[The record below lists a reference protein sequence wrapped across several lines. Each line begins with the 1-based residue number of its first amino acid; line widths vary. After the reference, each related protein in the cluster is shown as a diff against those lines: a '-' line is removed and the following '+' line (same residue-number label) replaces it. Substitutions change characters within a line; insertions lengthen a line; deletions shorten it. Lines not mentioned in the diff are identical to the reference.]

1 MRGGLSAS
9 PLMKIPL
16 LLFLAATALSRAVD
30 FPGTPPGSAVLVAEG
45 NGWQLGNAALAAH
58 FVPAG
63 ASWQLL
69 RVDRLAGGNFYGGAD
84 LFRIGLSGGTT
95 ILSSQMHV
103 VGAVQTLAL
112 PGVAS
117 SPRAADRLPG
127 KALRIVFRDAAESLE
142 VRWQAEL
149 RDGSGYLRQSVE
161 IVALSG
167 TQSVTDV
174 TGLTGSLEAGAISGY
189 TDGAVFSGS
198 GCFAGLETP
207 VAKLYI
213 DPAASRDVGTWNPAA
228 VAAGTLLHD
237 LGITGP
243 GTFQIKYQYTSGNHR
258 LDMVKAEL
266 LDGDTVV
273 STDAHTGYTGNA
285 ASNNVYV
292 LQAPQRKNYKLRT
305 TLQQTS
311 GNDSNGKVT
320 LTDGAPALAIG
331 NWTPAL
337 VTPKHMN
344 FPVTFP
350 SAGAW
355 QILFTYTSGNHR
367 MDVSRVD
374 LVDASSQIAS
384 SDVHAGYA
392 GIPSSLNTYTLTVP
406 SAGTY
411 TISIANTYPNSDTNS
426 NGTITATPA
435 GGLKNLRA
443 VWPRG
448 LALAAG
454 DAWKTSSVIGLSEP
468 GQARRS
474 FLHYLERQRAHP
486 YRQFVHYNSWYD
498 LNIGRNDNSNPLQRM
513 TESQALAVVDAW
525 NQQLYTARGM
535 RLDGFVWDDG
545 WDAFNSLWNF
555 HAGFPN
561 GFSVVNGRAANQQ
574 SGIGAWL
581 SPWGGYG
588 SAQSQRIAYWNS
600 THDPDIGSFHL
611 SNAEYYGA
619 FRDRCLQ
626 MVQDYDM
633 RYFKFDGIGGGTFAT
648 GPGSGT
654 AQDIDGLL
662 KLTGELRDHR
672 SDVFINCTVGTWAS
686 PFWLLSAD
694 SIWRQGNDTGFTGPG
709 NNRERWITYRDETTW
724 ERFASSSPLYPLNS
738 LMFHGLVVGNYP
750 GTDPA
755 AMPLDLTSVTHEIRC
770 ATACGSGLQELYVSA
785 GLMTP
790 AMWDELAK
798 SLRWLRA
805 NADVLPDVHWIGSR
819 PYESGTSTASPY
831 GWAAWNA
838 RKGTLA
844 LRNPGPQATSITLTL
859 AQALE
864 LPAGAP
870 AAFAVRAGYADQRT
884 IAGISD
890 ATVNAGSALT
900 FDLLPYE
907 VLVFDLW
914 PAGSQIPQNPLS
926 AALAGSSSFGQWAA
940 AEGLTVS
947 DSPGNR
953 LADVFARDHD
963 GMGTT
968 NGVVYALGLGD
979 GQSPLKIR
987 DTSVGAMA
995 ETVEPSIAAMDSAH
1009 CWVET
1014 SGDLKNW
1021 SEATTQADMPEK
1033 PAGVRW
1039 WKAEGNPD
1047 KAFFRV
1053 RAALK

>member
-1 MRGGLSAS
+1 MKVPLFLLLSSLCPLYAVEFPGAS
-9 PLMKIPL
+9 PG
-16 LLFLAATALSRAVD
+16 AAALVVE
-30 FPGTPPGSAVLVAEG
+30 GT
-45 NGWQLGNAALAAH
+45 GWQLGNAALAAH
-58 FVPAG
+58 FAPAG
-63 ASWQLL
+63 ASWQLV
-69 RVDRLAGGNFYGGAD
+69 RVDRLAGGGFSGGTD
-84 LFRIGLSGGTT
+84 LFRIGLNGGTT
-95 ILSSQMHV
+95 ISSSQMHV
-103 VGAVQTLAL
+103 VGTVQQLPLTAVAD
-112 PGVAS
+112 
-117 SPRAADRLPG
+117 SPRLAERLSG

-149 RDGSGYLRQSVE
+149 RDGSAYLRQCVE
-161 IVALSG
+161 IVSLSG
-167 TQSVTDV
+167 SPTITDV
-174 TGLTGSLEAGAISGY
+174 TGLTGTLDAGAISGY
-189 TDGAVFSGS
+189 TDGAVFSGT
-198 GCFAGLETP
+198 GFFAGLETP

-213 DPAASRDVGTWNPAA
+213 DPAAARDVGTWNPAA
-228 VAAGTLLHD
+228 VATGTLLHD
-237 LGITGP
+237 LGTTGP
-243 GTFQIKYQYTSGNHR
+243 GPFQIKYQYTSGNHR

-266 LDGDTVV
+266 LDGNTVV
-273 STDAHTGYTGNA
+273 STDTHTGYTGNA
-285 ASNNVYV
+285 ASNNTYV
-292 LQAPQRKNYKLRT
+292 LQAPERKNYKLRT

-311 GNDSNGKVT
+311 GNDSNGRIT
-320 LTDGAPALAIG
+320 LTEGAPALSIG

-344 FPVTFP
+344 FPVSFP
-350 SAGAW
+350 AAGSW
-355 QILFTYTSGNHR
+355 QVVFTYTSGNHR
-367 MDVSRVD
+367 LDVTRVD
-374 LVDASSQIAS
+374 LRDASNQIVS
-384 SDVHAGYA
+384 SDVHSGYA
-392 GIPSSLNTYTLTVP
+392 GVPSSLNTYTLNVP
-406 SAGTY
+406 AAGSY
-411 TISIANTYPNSDTNS
+411 TLSIDNTYPNSDTNS
-426 NGTITATPA
+426 NGTITANPA
-435 GGLKNLRA
+435 GGPKNVRA

-448 LALAAG
+448 LALAPG
-454 DAWKTSSVIGLSEP
+454 DVWKTSSVVGLSEP

-474 FLHYLERQRAHP
+474 FLHYLERERAHP
-486 YRQFVHYNSWYD
+486 YRQFVHYNSWFD

-525 NQQLYTARGM
+525 NQQLYTARGV

-545 WDAFNSLWNF
+545 WDDFNSLWNF
-555 HAGFPN
+555 HVGFPN
-561 GFSVVNGRAANQQ
+561 GFSAVNQRVANQQ

-588 SAQSQRIAYWNS
+588 SAQTQRIAYWNS
-600 THDPDIGSFHL
+600 MHDPDIGSFHL

-626 MVQDYDM
+626 MAQDYDM

-662 KLTGELRDHR
+662 KLAGELRDRR

-694 SIWRQGNDTGFTGPG
+694 SIWRQGYDTGFTGPG
-709 NNRERWITYRDETTW
+709 NNRERWITYRDEITW
-724 ERFASSSPLYPLNS
+724 ERFASSSPFYPLNS

-755 AMPLDLTSVTHEIRC
+755 SMPLDPASVAHEIRC

-805 NADVLPDVHWIGSR
+805 NADVLPDVHWVGGK
-819 PYESGTSTASPY
+819 PYDSASSTASVY
-831 GWAAWNA
+831 GWAAWNP

-844 LRNPGPQATSITLTL
+844 LRNPGSQATTITLTL

-870 AAFAVRAGYADQRT
+870 ASFAVRAGYADQRSIT
-884 IAGISD
+884 GISG
-890 ATVNAGSALT
+890 ATVASGASLT
-900 FDLLPYE
+900 FDLQPYE

-914 PAGSQIPQNPLS
+914 PAGSAIPDGPLS
-926 AALAGSSSFGQWAA
+926 AALAGPSSFGQWAA
-940 AEGLTVS
+940 AKGLTVS
-947 DSPGNR
+947 SSPGDR
-953 LADVFARDHD
+953 LAEVFVRDDD
-963 GMGTT
+963 GNGIT
-968 NGVVYALGLGD
+968 NGVEYALGLNGN
-979 GQSPLKIR
+979 QSPLNMR
-987 DTSVGAMA
+987 DTSTGKVA
-995 ETVEPSIAAMDSAH
+995 ETPEPSVAATDSAR

-1014 SGDLKNW
+1014 SSDLANW
-1021 SEATTQADMPEK
+1021 SAATDQADALDK

-1039 WKAEGNPD
+1039 WRAEGNPD
-1047 KAFFRV
+1047 RAFFRV